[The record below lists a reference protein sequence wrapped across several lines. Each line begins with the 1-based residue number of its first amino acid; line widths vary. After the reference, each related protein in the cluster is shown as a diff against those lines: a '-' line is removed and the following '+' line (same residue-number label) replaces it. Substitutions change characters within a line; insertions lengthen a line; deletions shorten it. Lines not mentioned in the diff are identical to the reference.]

1 MLALSRRPHPANRI
15 SATRTVRAVPS
26 LALFVIV
33 HWHRSDLRAVDNRGL
48 ARAADRGAVVPVF
61 VVDPEILSHA
71 GPPRI
76 AGMCDALASLRSW
89 YRESG
94 GDLVVASGDSSAVL
108 PRLARELDA
117 EAVGWNRAY
126 SGLARER
133 DLAVVAALEE
143 ADVETVETA
152 DALCHEPG
160 SITPNEGDH
169 YSVFS
174 YFWRKWRD
182 REKGEPVDPPGSS
195 ALADRQVIAEAV
207 DGLEPVP
214 TVEELSAEEPEGE
227 PPTVTRERALDRLE
241 TFCDGPIFSYADDRD
256 RPAEAATSRLSVH
269 LKWGTLGVREVYAAT
284 ERATQAAPDD
294 PARDSVSA
302 FQRQLAWREFYAHV
316 LAFNP
321 EIVTDNFREY
331 SNPIEW
337 REDPEELAAW
347 KAGETGFP
355 IVDAGMR
362 QLRAEGWV
370 HNRVRMI
377 VASFLTKDL
386 LIDWREGYDW
396 YRERLAD
403 HETANDVGGWQ
414 WASSTGTD
422 AQPYFRVF
430 NPTTQG
436 ERFDPEGVYIRQHV
450 PELAEATAD
459 EIHSWEALDPERRAA
474 IAPDYPAPI
483 VDHAD
488 RRERAIRTFE
498 RARE

>member
-1 MLALSRRPHPANRI
+1 M
-15 SATRTVRAVPS
+15 
-26 LALFVIV
+26 IV

-48 ARAADRGAVVPVF
+48 ARAADRGPVVPVF

-76 AGMCDALASLRSW
+76 AGMCDALASLRAW
-89 YRESG
+89 YREHG
-94 GDLVVASGDSSAVL
+94 GDLVVASGDPSAVL

-117 EAVGWNRAY
+117 GAVGWNRDY
-126 SGLARER
+126 SGLARGR
-133 DLAVVAALEE
+133 DLAVVAALED
-143 ADVETVETA
+143 AGIDAVETD

-160 SITPNEGDH
+160 SITPNEGEH

-174 YFWRKWRD
+174 YFWKKWRD
-182 REKGEPVDPPGSS
+182 REKAEPIDPPGPS
-195 ALADRQVIAEAV
+195 ALAHGRVITGAF
-207 DGLEPVP
+207 DGLEPLP
-214 TVEELSAEEPEGE
+214 TAEGLGVEEPECD
-227 PPTVTRERALDRLE
+227 PPTVTRERALERLE
-241 TFCDGPIFSYADDRD
+241 TFCDRPIYSYADDRD

-284 ERATQAAPDD
+284 ERAAQAAPNDAD
-294 PARDSVSA
+294 RDSVSA
-302 FQRQLAWREFYAHV
+302 FQRQLAWREFYTHV

-321 EIVTDNFREY
+321 EIVTENFREY
-331 SNPIEW
+331 PNAIAW
-337 REDPEELAAW
+337 RDDPDEFAAW

-436 ERFDPEGVYIRQHV
+436 ERFDPEGVYIRQYV
-450 PELAEATAD
+450 PELSEVTAD
-459 EIHSWEALDPERRAA
+459 EIHGWETLDSERRAA